1 MSVNAPKPEEM
12 PAIDYAD
19 HTVEV
24 DMRWLIARRNELNKL
39 AESSESADGKTPDDS
54 ELDASQISELLNR
67 K

>member
-1 MSVNAPKPEEM
+1 MSVNAPKPEET

-24 DMRWLIARRNELNKL
+24 DMRWLLARRQERNKL
-39 AESSESADGKTPDDS
+39 AESSEAADGETPDGS
-54 ELDASQISELLNR
+54 ELDPSQISELLNR